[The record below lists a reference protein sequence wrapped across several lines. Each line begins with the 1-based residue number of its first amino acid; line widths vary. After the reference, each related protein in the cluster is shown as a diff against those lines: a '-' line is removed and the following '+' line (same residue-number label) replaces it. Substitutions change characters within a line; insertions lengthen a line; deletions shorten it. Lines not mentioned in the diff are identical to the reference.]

1 MTILLKTNF
10 RFTSVPVKL
19 KMIFF
24 TEIEQKILK
33 FVWSHKKYQIEK
45 ANLRKK
51 NKAEGIRLPEFRP
64 CDNQRSMVLA

>member
-19 KMIFF
+19 QMIFF

-33 FVWSHKKYQIEK
+33 FVWSHKKYQIDK
-45 ANLRKK
+45 ASLRKK
-51 NKAEGIRLPEFRP
+51 NRTGGIRLPEFRL
-64 CDNQRSMVLA
+64 CDNQHNMVLA